1 VISAIALLV
10 AAHAFDYVT
19 FLVMTARHGMVAEL
33 NPIVVALQE
42 QFGLPGLT
50 LAKVA
55 SVLFLAM
62 VVVLVTPQ
70 RRRMASV
77 LLAIGITAG
86 MVGGVS
92 NITSI

>member
-1 VISAIALLV
+1 VITAISLLV

-19 FLVMTARHGMVAEL
+19 FIAMTARHGMAAEL
-33 NPIVVALQE
+33 NPVVVALQD

-50 LAKVA
+50 LAKIA

-77 LLAIGITAG
+77 LLTIGITAG
-86 MVGGVS
+86 VVGGVS
-92 NITSI
+92 NIASI

>member
-1 VISAIALLV
+1 VITAIALLV

-19 FLVMTARHGMVAEL
+19 FIAMTARHGMAAEL
-33 NPIVVALQE
+33 NPVVVALQD

-50 LAKVA
+50 LAKIA

-77 LLAIGITAG
+77 LLTIGITAG
-86 MVGGVS
+86 VVGGVS
-92 NITSI
+92 NIASI